1 MKSMI
6 IKSAVALIAAL
17 PLFTACQGEPE
28 VGTLL
33 HPEEQPSNAP
43 KVYINE
49 VAIVTGMCILEI
61 VANFFIGFAFSP
73 HRLADICHYSINI
86 TIYIIQGILFL

>member
-1 MKSMI
+1 MI

-28 VGTLL
+28 VGSLL
-33 HPEEQPSNAP
+33 HPEEQTSNDP

-49 VAIVTGMCILEI
+49 VSAP
-61 VANFFIGFAFSP
+61 ANATQATVVQTPAGFVVP
-73 HRLADICHYSINI
+73 EDTY
-86 TIYIIQGILFL
+86 